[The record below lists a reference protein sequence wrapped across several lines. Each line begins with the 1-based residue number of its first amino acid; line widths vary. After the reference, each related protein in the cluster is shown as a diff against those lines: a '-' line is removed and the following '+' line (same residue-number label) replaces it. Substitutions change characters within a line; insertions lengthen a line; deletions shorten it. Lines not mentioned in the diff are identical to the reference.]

1 LNEILRMKKSLKTLA
16 MILGCASVGWAA
28 EPGTLTTLHA
38 IHALSNAEA
47 SNALPVAFAATVT
60 YYNRAAMNLVVQD
73 DGVAIYVYSGVNA
86 TLVPGDRVLVR
97 GTTQASFHPIVVS
110 TDVTL
115 LSHDALPE
123 PIPAGFDE
131 MIRGDLDCMR
141 VTVRA
146 TVRAADF
153 VSFAHH
159 RILDLQLLVDGGTI
173 EGLAESSDA
182 NAPKELLDA
191 DVEVT
196 GVVSG
201 KFDGKKQLTGIAL
214 FVSTL
219 ADVKILKRARADLQS
234 LPVTPMNQI
243 LRGYHVRDL
252 TSRIRV
258 RGTITYYQ
266 PGSAIVLESG
276 ATSLWITTQTDQPL
290 RIGNLADASGFPDA
304 TNGFMTLSRGEIAD
318 THEQAPIAPRPVT
331 WEELSS
337 GWNGF
342 DLVSIEG
349 RVVMAVREA
358 SQDEYVLVSDGHL
371 FSAVYRHPNGVDE
384 SQLPKMKENLVGS
397 KIRVTGI
404 CTLFSADPFNGPM
417 AFDILLRS
425 PDDITLVDTPTWF
438 SAFNLGIAAGVLFI
452 LMLAAGARSWILE
465 RKLRRQT
472 AEVAYIERRRSRI
485 LEDINGSR
493 PLAEIIEEITELVS
507 FKLKGAP
514 CWCQIAGGAQLGNCP
529 HALNGFRIV
538 KEEIPARTGPALG
551 AVFAGLDPLTAPQ
564 EIESEALTV
573 AIALSALAIETRRLY
588 SDLLHRSE
596 FDQLTDIH
604 NRFSLDKRLE
614 AQIEMARREA
624 SIFGLIY
631 IDLDEFKQVNDLYG
645 HQVGDLYLQKVA
657 LRMKG
662 QLRSHDQLARLGGDE
677 FAALVTVVRSR
688 AEVEEIA
695 HRMERSFDEPF
706 AIDGYNLTGSASVG
720 VAIYPED
727 GGNKDSLLSAADAAM
742 YVGKHTRRQAMETA
756 AHGSDSGQ
764 IRQGNE

>member
-742 YVGKHTRRQAMETA
+742 YVGKHTRRQAMGTA
-756 AHGSDSGQ
+756 AQGDSGQ
-764 IRQGNE
+764 SRQGNE

>member
-1 LNEILRMKKSLKTLA
+1 MNEILRMKKSLKTLA

>member
-1 LNEILRMKKSLKTLA
+1 MKKSLKTLA